1 MEGNYPVFYQGRPVG
16 KVQVMRKGLYYSFHC
31 RCRMESGVVCRLIA
45 KWADGWENLGIPV
58 PEGDGL
64 ELNRKLPAK
73 RIGEEQPEFLLV
85 PHEQDIQKTIFG
97 TTVDEAKQEEM
108 TSGNPISGEPASPSP
123 IETAEETP
131 VQETE
136 PPVTEGNMPGEAAER
151 YPESETVESPSAQVE
166 NTEMTGQAQ
175 GEEGME
181 QPAMEES
188 TEEEAPEKA
197 GAFYPIE
204 TDMPFA
210 HLEELEQ
217 GILTSRD
224 GQTGVFIPEGVQR
237 SDQTSSDSPTG
248 QWSEPMTSE

>member
-73 RIGEEQPEFLLV
+73 RLGERKPEFWLI
-85 PHEQDIQKTIFG
+85 PHDQDIQKAFSG
-97 TTVDEAKQEEM
+97 TAANEAGQEEM
-108 TSGNPISGEPASPSP
+108 LPGNPTAAEPVSPSPTEPTEAPAPEEEPRVTEGTVPGEPAERNPEPAAVESLSAQDM
-123 IETAEETP
+123 EM
-131 VQETE
+131 TE
-136 PPVTEGNMPGEAAER
+136 PARGKEGA
-151 YPESETVESPSAQVE
+151 
-166 NTEMTGQAQ
+166 
-175 GEEGME
+175 E
-181 QPAMEES
+181 QPAMEENPKAAAR
-188 TEEEAPEKA
+188 ERA

-217 GILTSRD
+217 GILASRD
-224 GQTGVFIPEGVQR
+224 GQTGVLIPKEGHRV
-237 SDQTSSDSPTG
+237 DQTFSDSPTG
-248 QWSEPMTSE
+248 QWSEPITSE